1 MTELSRAA
9 VVDAVRYFDTWLTF
23 RQRYAR
29 IPGIQAAVL
38 YGDEVLLSSAYGVA
52 DLESDNPLTPRHLFR
67 VASHSKTFT
76 STAVLQLVERGS
88 LRLDDPVAHW
98 LPFLRESPLAE
109 ATVHELLAHG
119 AGVIRDGRDGDY
131 WQLFRSFPDE
141 AALQAIGLDDAD
153 VLPISDRFKYSNVGY
168 SLLGMV
174 IAAASGQ
181 PYNAYV
187 REHIVDRLELLDTG
201 PEYEPARAAEYATG
215 YSALS
220 YADRRIPIEHID
232 TGAMAAATG
241 FFSTAED
248 LVRYAAGHF
257 HGDERLLTDTS
268 KRRMQRSQWT
278 TGRDS
283 EYGLGFDVSTVGD
296 RRVVGHGGG
305 YPGHITNTKF
315 DPVDRLAASV
325 LTNSIDGGAGA
336 YVMNLFRLVGL
347 ALEPADSEPV
357 PDGVDLDRF
366 RGRFANLWG
375 VTDVA
380 RFGDR
385 LYLLDP
391 TVDDPTH
398 EPAAL
403 TVVDERTLRMMG
415 ENGFAS
421 RGEPVHYTFGDDGVE
436 SIRAGSGSSGY
447 PYERFAAAAADRD
460 RIAVGRPLTPTTSDR
475 PAGDT

>member
-9 VVDAVRYFDTWLTF
+9 VVDAVRYFDTWLAF

-52 DLESDNPLTPRHLFR
+52 DLESESPLTPRHLFR

-76 STAVLQLVERGS
+76 ATAVLQLVERGS
-88 LRLDDPVAHW
+88 LRLDDPIAQW
-98 LPFLRESPLAE
+98 LPFLRASPLAE
-109 ATVHELLAHG
+109 ATVQDLLTHG
-119 AGVIRDGRDGDY
+119 AGVVRDGRDGDY
-131 WQLFRSFPDE
+131 WQLHRAFPDE
-141 AALQAIGLDDAD
+141 AALRAIGLDDAD

-168 SLLGMV
+168 SLVGMV

-187 REHIVDRLELLDTG
+187 REHIVDRLQLADTG
-201 PEYEPARAAEYATG
+201 PEYDPARAAEYATG

-232 TGAMAAATG
+232 TAAMAAATG

-248 LVRYAAGHF
+248 LVRYAACHF
-257 HGDERLLTDTS
+257 HGDERLLTDIS
-268 KRRMQRSQWT
+268 KRRMQRSLWT

-296 RRVVGHGGG
+296 RRLVGHGGG

-325 LTNSIDGGAGA
+325 LTNTIDGGAGA
-336 YVMNLFRLVGL
+336 YVTNLFRLVEL
-347 ALEPADSEPV
+347 ALGPAGTQP
-357 PDGVDLDRF
+357 PPAGVDLDRF
-366 RGRFANLWG
+366 CGRFANLWG

-398 EPAAL
+398 DAAGL
-403 TVVDERTLRMMG
+403 TVVDERTLRMTG
-415 ENGFAS
+415 ENGYAS

-460 RIAVGRPLTPTTSDR
+460 RIAVGRPLTPATGDR
-475 PAGDT
+475 TIGDT